1 MSRSILAG
9 ALGVTI
15 LFSLAAWAQERR
27 PGSPAPG
34 EVRPAAASRVAAS
47 VRFAPGSSSL
57 DEAGQA
63 SLAPILARLLAEPR
77 SVATIIT
84 HAAGMDFSVARA
96 RAMAVRRALTGRG
109 IPGRRI
115 RIVNAGMSRGAEPG
129 VVLVRVR

>member
-1 MSRSILAG
+1 MLRSILVG
-9 ALGVTI
+9 ALGAGL

-27 PGSPAPG
+27 PGSSAPG
-34 EVRPAAASRVAAS
+34 EVRPAPPSRVAAS

-63 SLAPILARLLAEPR
+63 SLVPVLARLLAEPR
-77 SVATIIT
+77 SIVTIIT
-84 HAAGMDFSVARA
+84 HAVGMDFAIARA

-115 RIVNAGMSRGAEPG
+115 RIVNAGMAPGTESG
-129 VVLVRVR
+129 VVVVRVR